1 MEHPPH
7 KSSRRVPGRYPPRG
21 TSQSQMR
28 FEIGV
33 GALPGDIREL
43 MPVARTHGLD
53 TAQLYIIRDTDTPL
67 PPSSGILNTFQTAAL
82 IFADHS
88 TRHVKV
94 ADSVI
99 EELRSELGKHLES
112 KDGKDDLLVEA
123 AAIVAS
129 YNMVSRF
136 LVSLDPV
143 APWLVFAN
151 SLLTDYSMWAP
162 LIPYLLPSGSGKQ
175 SYNLLLHSQRGHGLS
190 TCVIGVSQGGAA
202 ALAFAAKYAHMT
214 KSVVVCDTAAQ
225 TPSGNQQ
232 AWEARIAMAL
242 GKDGAGEVS
251 QSEYTYAEKL
261 GMGNLASVTIER
273 WFPKGSRC
281 SAGGDRFNTRARALG
296 DYDLIK
302 EGLMESAIE
311 HVLFVW
317 GSLDG
322 GGRVGLGLEVLGRD
336 WNSKRS
342 GRELIELQAIEGS
355 GHLPMIDETGSF
367 SWLFILPEEI
377 GKQRCAIR
385 NNEG

>member
-7 KSSRRVPGRYPPRG
+7 KSSRRVPGHAIRNRRGEARGFQLSPLDGTLLHCPPLLRN
-21 TSQSQMR
+21 Q
-28 FEIGV
+28 

-43 MPVARTHGLD
+43 MILRVAAINNAAFEWIHHEPVARTHGLD
-53 TAQLYIIRDTDTPL
+53 TA
-67 PPSSGILNTFQTAAL
+67 
-82 IFADHS
+82 H

-112 KDGKDDLLVEA
+112 KDGNEDDLLAVPWPLTVKKYGSPTFDSCPSVENA
-123 AAIVAS
+123 THTIHAIT
-129 YNMVSRF
+129 
-136 LVSLDPV
+136 LVSSPS

-190 TCVIGVSQGGAA
+190 TCAPATTISSLASDIAHVITRLSLKLPVQGVIGVSQGGAA

-232 AWEARIAMAL
+232 AWEAL
-242 GKDGAGEVS
+242 S

-322 GGRVGLGLEVLGRD
+322 AAGFLGSSSFLKKLESSAV
-336 WNSKRS
+336 
-342 GRELIELQAIEGS
+342 
-355 GHLPMIDETGSF
+355 P
-367 SWLFILPEEI
+367 
-377 GKQRCAIR
+377 
-385 NNEG
+385 